1 MKRLFII
8 LIVLCPYI
16 PYGHLQAQMYS
27 TSSRMYQSYS
37 TGGTVEAPSNVEFRS
52 TSVYNSNIRNT
63 QQKCYSTAPMNVANG
78 AVKTVASSIHGGVL
92 SDADASGYLPPTA
105 PKRSPGVPNTKPETP
120 IGDGWDVVLLLT
132 MLCSAYAIYCYRKNK
147 KKMA

>member
-16 PYGHLQAQMYS
+16 SYGHLQAQMYS
-27 TSSRMYQSYS
+27 TSSRMHHSYS
-37 TGGTVEAPSNVEFRS
+37 TGGTVEAPSHVEFRS

-78 AVKTVASSIHGGVL
+78 TVKTIASSIQGGVL
-92 SDADASGYLPPTA
+92 SSGDSYASGPQRIRGRQNTMAPPT
-105 PKRSPGVPNTKPETP
+105 ETP
-120 IGDGWDVVLLLT
+120 IGDGWDVALLLT
-132 MLCSAYAIYCYRKNK
+132 LLCAGYALYCYKKNK

>member
-27 TSSRMYQSYS
+27 TSSRMHHSYS
-37 TGGTVEAPSNVEFRS
+37 TGGTVEAPSNVAFRS

-63 QQKCYSTAPMNVANG
+63 QQKCFSTAPMNVANG
-78 AVKTVASSIHGGVL
+78 AVKTVASSIRGGVL

-120 IGDGWDVVLLLT
+120 IGDGWDVAVLLAL
-132 MLCSAYAIYCYRKNK
+132 MCLGYAICVRRKVQTEK
-147 KKMA
+147 

>member
-27 TSSRMYQSYS
+27 TSSRMHHSYS

-63 QQKCYSTAPMNVANG
+63 QQMCYSTAPMNVANG
-78 AVKTVASSIHGGVL
+78 AVKTVASSIRGGVL